1 MRWNQGRA
9 DIDRLLQDRRFE
21 RVPADR
27 EFADRLVGTGRTK
40 LVTAARDAQ
49 SDPDSAYEAL
59 YGAARL
65 ALVAIL
71 ENQGLRPT
79 SKGGHIATYEAV
91 RAQLDPP
98 LGKIIKPFDRLRIQR
113 HAVDYPTA
121 STPQITTADVLRDL
135 PVAAAIVDL
144 AADVLDQMDV
154 F

>member
-1 MRWNQGRA
+1 MRWNPGRA
-9 DIDRLLQDRRFE
+9 TIEQILQARQFDRVTASRD
-21 RVPADR
+21 
-27 EFADRLVGTGRTK
+27 FADRLIGTGRTK

-49 SDPDSAYEAL
+49 DDPDSAYEAL

-121 STPQITTADVLRDL
+121 RDRKSTR
-135 PVAAAIVDL
+135 
-144 AADVLDQMDV
+144 
-154 F
+154 